1 MGKGSFL
8 LKNRRFLITSMII
21 IFIIIFLGL
30 SWIAGIFSFGSNKT
44 TQSNN
49 ISKANGVITSVVLN
63 SVYSTSGL
71 ASYIGT
77 EAGFTYNTNG
87 IEIYN
92 LSLTNTRNTTIEI
105 TGISPNLK
113 GFNAIVL
120 NQNLPVILASGKTI
134 MFELEINTPSIP
146 YNGTLMLNYN
156 YVYKQSNIINVTSN
170 STINNHSAL
179 LCNKLSLTL
188 SSPYSS
194 KTGECN
200 WPGGTLNLSW
210 STGDSVA
217 ITINITN
224 NAGYSY
230 DFSANNSKSFPLYC
244 LSNSQNVSL
253 PPGNYSVVFSNG
265 AGGAICSNSTSYIE
279 FNNNLKVSTNNVT
292 KITSNSTNT
301 NTSLNTQN
309 ECYLT
314 GGNSS
319 YYGTTVLAQ
328 DGQTCKLPPSHYET
342 LSFTTYGPTEIGG
355 TFIVN
360 NGAAVY
366 VLNNQ
371 ELQEYN
377 SSGNLNTYQCLIG
390 ASIISG
396 SLNCEVPAGNWY
408 IVLINNN
415 QQTSQIT
422 FTSNVTVS
430 YISYAEESP
439 FTIVSQGTNW
449 NLPVNDYQWPS
460 FQLNSNALISGS
472 FSSSSTVDGYIM
484 DPTEF
489 STFQANG
496 STTSYYCETGSVTY
510 ASIGCELGAGTWY
523 FVLDNPSSYS
533 SANVNWQNNLTA
545 YGLSSSPYT
554 DAPYDEQFGLTFAND
569 FTVLTYNVTATAQDD
584 TSGIGPAYLLNGLSN
599 TGYWYQI
606 GLSFNW
612 PDGNQHYVG
621 FNADYE
627 VFSPNGVSI
636 YPTNGGGGLSS
647 FNGQVNTGDT
657 ITLTL
662 YFSNGN
668 VIMDATDLNTGA
680 YADFSYSAE
689 GANEFVGNPTSTSI
703 NGFFTGL
710 MTEWYHTFPWYG
722 AGNLVTYNPYGTIS
736 SPAWLWVD
744 EFFCYGGS
752 ANCPSSNRIPLYFNS
767 TGSAVYPSYNFVSNA
782 AQLNYFPGG
791 EFTTGS

>member
-1 MGKGSFL
+1 L
-8 LKNRRFLITSMII
+8 LGTPAKLAFIMKNHYKKRINSQLAKILIIAIIII
-21 IFIIIFLGL
+21 IFTFIVVSVLFYSIGNVQPSHIT
-30 SWIAGIFSFGSNKT
+30 NT
-44 TQSNN
+44 
-49 ISKANGVITSVVLN
+49 SKVTGVINSVVLN
-63 SVYSTSGL
+63 SKYSLSGL
-71 ASYIGT
+71 VSYIGT
-77 EAGFTYNTNG
+77 KSGFTYNTNSV
-87 IEIYN
+87 EIYN

-105 TGISPNLK
+105 TSISPNLK
-113 GFNAIVL
+113 DFNVTVL
-120 NQNLPVILASGKTI
+120 NQNLPIILASSKTI
-134 MFELEINTPSIP
+134 MLELEIETPSIS
-146 YNGTLMLNYN
+146 YNGTLVLIYN
-156 YVYKQSNIINVTSN
+156 YTYKRSNTVNVTHN
-170 STINNHSAL
+170 STTGN
-179 LCNKLSLTL
+179 TT
-188 SSPYSS
+188 
-194 KTGECN
+194 KT
-200 WPGGTLNLSW
+200 
-210 STGDSVA
+210 
-217 ITINITN
+217 
-224 NAGYSY
+224 
-230 DFSANNSKSFPLYC
+230 
-244 LSNSQNVSL
+244 
-253 PPGNYSVVFSNG
+253 
-265 AGGAICSNSTSYIE
+265 
-279 FNNNLKVSTNNVT
+279 
-292 KITSNSTNT
+292 TSNSTNT
-301 NTSLNTQN
+301 NSSLNTQN
-309 ECYLT
+309 ECYIT

-319 YYGTTVLAQ
+319 YYGKAVLAQ
-328 DGQTCKLPPSHYET
+328 DGQTCQLLPSYYET

-355 TFIVN
+355 TFTVN

-377 SSGNLNTYQCLIG
+377 SSGNLNNYHCLIG
-390 ASIISG
+390 TDIISG

-430 YISYAEESP
+430 YVSYAEESP

-449 NLPVNDYQWPS
+449 NLPANDYQWQS

-489 STFQANG
+489 STFQTNG
-496 STTSYYCETGSVTY
+496 STTSYYCATGNVIS
-510 ASIGCELGAGTWY
+510 ASIGCELSSGTWY

-621 FNADYE
+621 FNANYE

-636 YPTNGGGGLSS
+636 YPANGGGGIST
-647 FNGQVNTGDT
+647 FNGPVNNGDT

-689 GANEFVGNPTSTSI
+689 GANEFVGNPTSTST

-722 AGNLVTYNPYGTIS
+722 PGSLVTYNPYGAIS
-736 SPAWLWVD
+736 SPAWMWVD
-744 EFFCYGGS
+744 EFFCYKGS
-752 ANCPSSNRIPLYFNS
+752 ATCPSSDRIILFFNS
-767 TGSAVYPSYNFVSNA
+767 TSSTVYPTYTFDSNA